1 MVLAAGYCSHMIRK
15 ILLGALILL
24 LAGFAALYWFMRP
37 LPILTVTTWPGDYG
51 HAQQVAQMH
60 PFAGADRVDVHIA
73 EWEGRL
79 NDLKGDVIDF
89 ELPRAVEACARG
101 MLEKIDP
108 ATLPAGDDGAPAA
121 RDFVPGAIGPCWVG
135 SVVYSQ
141 LIIFAPNAFPSR
153 QSRSVRD
160 RRG

>member
-1 MVLAAGYCSHMIRK
+1 MIRK
-15 ILLGALILL
+15 MLLGALILL
-24 LAGFAALYWFMRP
+24 LAGFAALYWYMRP

-51 HAQQVAQMH
+51 HAQQAGQM
-60 PFAGADRVDVHIA
+60 PPCASAKRVDVHIA
-73 EWEGRL
+73 EGEGRL

-108 ATLPAGDDGAPAA
+108 AILPAGDDGTAA
-121 RDFVPGAIGPCWVG
+121 AKDFVPGAIGPCWIG

-141 LIIFAPNAFPSR
+141 
-153 QSRSVRD
+153 
-160 RRG
+160 